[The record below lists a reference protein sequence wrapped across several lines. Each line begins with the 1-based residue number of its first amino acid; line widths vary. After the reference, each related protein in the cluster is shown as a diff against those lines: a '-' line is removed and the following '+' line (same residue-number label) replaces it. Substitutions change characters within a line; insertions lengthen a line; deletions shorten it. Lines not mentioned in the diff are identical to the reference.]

1 MLSILYTVF
10 CLKSPENCTKL
21 TIKRMSS
28 VGEPGSPPITES
40 AVLCTLKLSCTIL
53 KLSCTVFLLAEMFS
67 LIAKP
72 SRISYNVEGPVLPDL
87 KNVASVTWKFLLIL
101 LDLKTYWSFLVIVK
115 RHPDPTCG
123 V

>member
-1 MLSILYTVF
+1 MYI
-10 CLKSPENCTKL
+10 
-21 TIKRMSS
+21 
-28 VGEPGSPPITES
+28 GEPGSPPITES

-53 KLSCTVFLLAEMFS
+53 KLSCTILKLSCTILKLSCTIFLQAEMFS

-72 SRISYNVEGPVLPDL
+72 SRILYNVKGPVLPDL
-87 KNVASVTWKFLLIL
+87 KNVASVTRKFLSIL

-115 RHPDPTCG
+115 RRPDPTCG